1 MLIAITAVMTYEA
14 DAQPRCIYASSGAHR
29 LMGGPSFGVRVRARH
44 RRPLRQPGM
53 RRAPSRARL
62 TGHGTSRF
70 ATHPA
75 HPAPIR
81 GRCRGALGNGTL
93 SLGSLRQSTRLMGV
107 VTARSAGRIRALA
120 GPLSASAPHE
130 QGGRCRR
137 DIEIR
142 VPSARA
148 AEPHRL
154 ELQTNDQSRGVDV
167 APSPRERATPR
178 RRARRRRRAPR
189 RSASPSPARRSS

>member
-1 MLIAITAVMTYEA
+1 MPFWRASTHGWPVV
-14 DAQPRCIYASSGAHR
+14 RCPCSGASATAAASARDALGAESGAADRSWNVALRHTPCASGTDQR
-29 LMGGPSFGVRVRARH
+29 TLSWRARY
-44 RRPLRQPGM
+44 
-53 RRAPSRARL
+53 
-62 TGHGTSRF
+62 
-70 ATHPA
+70 
-75 HPAPIR
+75 
-81 GRCRGALGNGTL
+81 GTL
-93 SLGSLRQSTRLMGV
+93 SLGSLRRSTRLMGV

-130 QGGRCRR
+130 QCGRCRR

-167 APSPRERATPR
+167 
-178 RRARRRRRAPR
+178 
-189 RSASPSPARRSS
+189 

>member
-1 MLIAITAVMTYEA
+1 MTYEA
-14 DAQPRCIYASSGAHR
+14 DAQRRCIYASSGAHR

-53 RRAPSRARL
+53 RRAPSAGAADRSWNVALRHTPCASGTDQRTLSWRAR
-62 TGHGTSRF
+62 
-70 ATHPA
+70 
-75 HPAPIR
+75 
-81 GRCRGALGNGTL
+81 CGTL
-93 SLGSLRQSTRLMGV
+93 SLGSLRRSTRLMGV
-107 VTARSAGRIRALA
+107 VTARSEGRIRALA

-167 APSPRERATPR
+167 ASSPRERATPR